1 MKFESVSDL
10 YFILAVFVPGFVFEG
25 VLSKFVPRRQS
36 SMRETFLLRLFTATA
51 FNYALSSPLIFL
63 LLTRTIFADS
73 PGRQS
78 ATWLAIIFLFPVLM
92 AIVTA
97 KLSQDDVLANIFARL
112 PRIFRLR
119 TISPIPT
126 GWDWKFGRTEPCYVL
141 VTLKDGT
148 EVAGYFGKDSMASS
162 DQDRKDLYLEKLY
175 TVPASG
181 PWQPVPRTSGAYIDG
196 SQIAFIEFRTGE

>member
-63 LLTRTIFADS
+63 LLTRPIFADS

-126 GWDWKFGRTEPCYVL
+126 GWD
-141 VTLKDGT
+141 
-148 EVAGYFGKDSMASS
+148 
-162 DQDRKDLYLEKLY
+162 
-175 TVPASG
+175 
-181 PWQPVPRTSGAYIDG
+181 
-196 SQIAFIEFRTGE
+196 